1 MSLPLSI
8 RTFCCRS
15 EFSAVDPSLLLS
27 IRVFRCRSEPAA
39 LSEVVGRPPR
49 EDENR
54 GLQPSVG
61 SPSRRHSNRW
71 SERGTLENVDAARGL
86 RGMPVGGVASPSMPL
101 RPPDD
106 RPLPVLLYPTYVG
119 SGSSPSVNFRCRD
132 GENRDRS
139 AYSPVG
145 ASPANRTGSSGS
157 SDDRLEL
164 PVGNRV
170 TRSAEPT
177 GSRPRPTRSCTA
189 RKSNDRGSNGNAPG
203 VYREVVGST
212 SRSGVP
218 HTS

>member
-1 MSLPLSI
+1 MTVCELCRAGRRDRPRAELFLPSSI

-15 EFSAVDPSLLLS
+15 ESSA
-27 IRVFRCRSEPAA
+27 
-39 LSEVVGRPPR
+39 
-49 EDENR
+49 
-54 GLQPSVG
+54 VG

-71 SERGTLENVDAARGL
+71 SEQGTLENVDAARGL
-86 RGMPVGGVASPSMPL
+86 RGMPVGGVASPSMSL

-106 RPLPVLLYPTYVG
+106 RPLPVLLYPAYVG

-132 GENRDRS
+132 GENWDQS
-139 AYSPVG
+139 AYSSV
-145 ASPANRTGSSGS
+145 GSSPTN
-157 SDDRLEL
+157 R
-164 PVGNRV
+164 VGNRV

-203 VYREVVGST
+203 VYREVAGST